1 MRIAHASIDENK
13 NIKGGQ
19 AGNQSGREVCVREWY
34 NKPWTICLRHPD
46 RKVRERIADIAEML
60 ATSPVNS
67 LIGYDQ
73 NERNT
78 LHNVAKRCK
87 YDIIEFIN
95 AHELCETDCSAFVT
109 CVCLFAG
116 LKQLDYNG
124 NAPTTSS
131 MKSVFKK
138 AGFNVLTDKKYV
150 SMTDYLSKGD
160 ILVKPSGHTV
170 VVLDDGE
177 QYGSIGHIEY
187 YPACEHY
194 HISLVDALKSIGVD
208 SSKDNRRQIYKVNF
222 DDKYVGSGKQNRDM
236 LELLKNGRLKN
247 PV

>member
-1 MRIAHASIDENK
+1 MRIAHASIDENRNTK
-13 NIKGGQ
+13 NGQ

-46 RKVRERIADIAEML
+46 RKVREQIADIAEIL
-60 ATSPVNS
+60 ATPPINS

-73 NERNT
+73 NERNS
-78 LHNVAKRCK
+78 LHNVAKSCK
-87 YDIIEFIN
+87 YDIVEFIN

-116 LKQLDYNG
+116 LKQLEYSG
-124 NAPTTSS
+124 NAPTTST
-131 MKSVFKK
+131 MKSMFKK

-170 VVLDDGE
+170 IVLDDGLK
-177 QYGSIGHIEY
+177 YGSVGHIVY
-187 YPACEHY
+187 YPSCESY
-194 HISLVDALKSIGVD
+194 HISLVDALKTIGVD
-208 SSKDNRRQIYKVNF
+208 SSKDNRRQIYKANF
-222 DDKYVGSGKQNRDM
+222 PDKYVGSGKQNRDM
-236 LELLKNGRLKN
+236 LELLKTGRLVK
-247 PV
+247 P